1 MARKMLADSEAGVLI
16 DLSSAHICLDCLG
29 TLRYLNENQ
38 YYMCQHL
45 LPGASIKRP
54 RANQALRLLLQ
65 PFTEPQGCP
74 NWPRLIREELN
85 L

>member
-1 MARKMLADSEAGVLI
+1 MARKMLADSEPGTLV
-16 DLSSAHICLDCLG
+16 DLSSAHICLDCLE

-54 RANQALRLLLQ
+54 
-65 PFTEPQGCP
+65 E
-74 NWPRLIREELN
+74 LIRLSDFYSSLPLN
-85 L
+85 PRGALIGPD